1 MTNKELNMAIL
12 SKLYEIAEMIWQK
25 MVRNDHGCFRASE
38 IAKNLGKIFYWDE
51 ADKDELIQIEVGSF
65 RCEFAAAHIFRLVT
79 KFESLAG
86 IGKNAHMFT
95 YQEEDGKERG
105 RVCFQATREMAEL
118 CDFVSKKHNMG
129 ATPSIFIDTEKNR
142 LVATDS
148 YKLLAIPV
156 TITQKSGD
164 TREMLINAKTW
175 KKMCAKMKKGETY
188 ELMATKLDN
197 REEATV
203 IEFEGVTSY
212 EPSTC
217 RFVNWAYCFSKL
229 SAEHSVHLGSSW
241 EAIQQMIRSVNEEL
255 VYLSGKQGEKV
266 ITVKMGE
273 NWATFATDEV
283 LAHSFNLCFMGEK
296 LLSISQL
303 DVLYL
308 DMEANTP
315 KPAVCGNGYIYLICP
330 YTMGDAYVG
339 ELVADGVY
347 DAGKAGNLIDLL
359 QQSCE
364 ITTPVV
370 SEKKVAPVVSSFEK
384 AASSSGKKT
393 VSSSEKKVASFSEKK
408 KKSVDDSRKF
418 TFDKIG
424 IEPGDIITFIHGG
437 QRVITIDNNKV
448 VYQGKVYTLSGFC
461 KEFMPDDRRN
471 KANSYRGC
479 AFFAYKGVKLDK
491 MFKEALKAKE
501 HADLAQDK
509 EEDEKETKHLSV
521 SVPAAIIKMNIAELL
536 ASPSY
541 TRDFKP
547 VCGYLVSSPIIVP
560 FGRDKDVGARKTHYL
575 VGVAAQPMPPP
586 GNARKLLPLQGEMG
600 APMITQGV
608 ALG

>member
-12 SKLYEIAEMIWQK
+12 NKLYEIAEMIWQK
-25 MVRNDHGCFRASE
+25 MVRNNQGSYRASE
-38 IAKNLGKIFYWDE
+38 IAKNLDKIFFWGEEISMYQP
-51 ADKDELIQIEVGSF
+51 ICVEVDSF
-65 RCEFAAAHIFRLVT
+65 RCEFTAGHIFRLVS

-86 IGKNAHMFT
+86 IGKNAHMFI
-95 YQEEDGKERG
+95 YQEEDSKERG
-105 RVCFQATREMAEL
+105 CVCFQATKEMVEL
-118 CDFVSKKHNMG
+118 CDFVYRGKDRG
-129 ATPSIFIDTEKNR
+129 AFLSIFIDAERSR
-142 LVATDS
+142 LVATDT
-148 YKLLAIPV
+148 YKLLAMPV

-175 KKMCAKMKKGETY
+175 KKMCAKMKPGKVY
-188 ELMATKLDN
+188 DLVAVKLDN

-203 IEFEGVTSY
+203 IEFDGMTSY
-212 EPSTC
+212 EPSPC
-217 RFVNWAYCFSKL
+217 RFVDWASCFGSIFDGYCVRIGGSWNAIRKMIY
-229 SAEHSVHLGSSW
+229 SVSGEDYIS
-241 EAIQQMIRSVNEEL
+241 
-255 VYLSGKQGEKV
+255 LSGKKGEKV
-266 ITVKMGE
+266 ITVKKGE
-273 NWATFATDEV
+273 NVATFATDDV
-283 LAHSFNLCFMGEK
+283 LKHSFSLSFDTEH
-296 LLSISQL
+296 LLSIPQL
-303 DVLYL
+303 DILYL
-308 DMEANTP
+308 GINEKTLKMAESEN
-315 KPAVCGNGYIYLICP
+315 GNVYLLCPRKDGDSYI
-330 YTMGDAYVG
+330 G
-339 ELVADGVY
+339 EKVADGVY
-347 DAGKAGNLIDLL
+347 DAGEPGKGVKLL
-359 QQSCE
+359 QKTCE
-364 ITTPVV
+364 IT
-370 SEKKVAPVVSSFEK
+370 APVVAEKK
-384 AASSSGKKT
+384 AALS
-393 VSSSEKKVASFSEKK
+393 SEKK

>member
-38 IAKNLGKIFYWDE
+38 IAKNLDKIFYWGD
-51 ADKDELIQIEVGSF
+51 ADKDELFQVEVDSF
-65 RCEFAAAHIFRLVT
+65 RCEFAAAYIFRLVT
-79 KFESLAG
+79 KFEGLAG

-105 RVCFQATREMAEL
+105 CVCFQATKEMAEL
-118 CDFVSKKHNMG
+118 CDFVNKKHDM
-129 ATPSIFIDTEKNR
+129 AAITSIFIDAEKNR

-148 YKLLAIPV
+148 HKLLAMPV

-175 KKMCAKMKKGETY
+175 KKMCAKMKPGEAY
-188 ELMATKLDN
+188 DLVAVKLDN

-203 IEFEGVTSY
+203 IEFDGMTSY

-241 EAIQQMIRSVNEEL
+241 EAIKQMIRSVNEEL

-283 LAHSFNLCFMGEK
+283 FAHSFNLCFMGEK

-347 DAGKAGNLIDLL
+347 DAGKAGNLIDIL

-370 SEKKVAPVVSSFEK
+370 SSSEK
-384 AASSSGKKT
+384 AASS
-393 VSSSEKKVASFSEKK
+393 SEKK

-521 SVPAAIIKMNIAELL
+521 PAAIIKMNIAELL

-541 TRDFKP
+541 TKDFKP

-586 GNARKLLPLQGEMG
+586 GNARKLLPLQGERG
-600 APMITQGV
+600 APMITHGV

>member
-38 IAKNLGKIFYWDE
+38 IAKNMGKIFYWGDADE
-51 ADKDELIQIEVGSF
+51 YELIRIEVGSF
-65 RCEFAAAHIFRLVT
+65 RCEFAAAHIFHLVT

-95 YQEEDGKERG
+95 YQEENEKERG
-105 RVCFQATREMAEL
+105 CVCFQATKEMAEL
-118 CDFVSKKHNMG
+118 CDFVYKKHDME
-129 ATPSIFIDTEKNR
+129 AIISIFIDAERNR

-148 YKLLAIPV
+148 HKLLAMPV

-175 KKMCAKMKKGETY
+175 KKMCAKMKPGEVY
-188 ELMATKLDN
+188 ELAAVKLDN
-197 REEATV
+197 REETTV
-203 IEFEGVTSY
+203 IEFDGMTSY
-212 EPSTC
+212 EPSPC
-217 RFVNWAYCFSKL
+217 RFVDWASCFGNIFDGYC
-229 SAEHSVHLGSSW
+229 VRIGSSW
-241 EAIQQMIRSVNEEL
+241 NAIRKMIYSVSGEDY
-255 VYLSGKQGEKV
+255 VSLSGRKGEKV
-266 ITVKMGE
+266 IMVKMGE
-273 NWATFATDEV
+273 NVATFATDEV
-283 LAHSFNLCFMGEK
+283 LKHSFSLCFGVGHLFSIPQLDILYLGTDAKTPKMAECENGNVYLLCPHTDEDSYIGEK
-296 LLSISQL
+296 
-303 DVLYL
+303 
-308 DMEANTP
+308 
-315 KPAVCGNGYIYLICP
+315 
-330 YTMGDAYVG
+330 
-339 ELVADGVY
+339 VADGVY
-347 DAGKAGNLIDLL
+347 DAGKPGEGVKLL
-359 QQSCE
+359 QKTCE
-364 ITTPVV
+364 ITAPAVA
-370 SEKKVAPVVSSFEK
+370 EKKAAPSL
-384 AASSSGKKT
+384 
-393 VSSSEKKVASFSEKK
+393 EKK
-408 KKSVDDSRKF
+408 KKPVDDSRKF
-418 TFDKIG
+418 TFEKIG

-501 HADLAQDK
+501 HADLTQDK
-509 EEDEKETKHLSV
+509 EEEEKEIKHL

-547 VCGYLVSSPIIVP
+547 VCGYFASSPIIVP
-560 FGRDKDVGARKTHYL
+560 FGRNEDVGARKNHYL

-586 GNARKLLPLQGEMG
+586 GNEKKFLPLQARG
-600 APMITQGV
+600 AR
-608 ALG
+608 L

>member
-12 SKLYEIAEMIWQK
+12 NKLYEIAEMIWQK
-25 MVRNDHGCFRASE
+25 MARNDHGCFRASE
-38 IAKNLGKIFYWDE
+38 IVKNLGKIFYLDD
-51 ADKDELIQIEVGSF
+51 ADTDELIRIEVGSF

-95 YQEEDGKERG
+95 YQEENEKERG
-105 RVCFQATREMAEL
+105 CVCFQATKEMAEL
-118 CDFVSKKHNMG
+118 CDFVYKEHDME
-129 ATPSIFIDTEKNR
+129 AIISIFIDAEKNR

-370 SEKKVAPVVSSFEK
+370 SSSEK
-384 AASSSGKKT
+384 AASS
-393 VSSSEKKVASFSEKK
+393 SEKK

-448 VYQGKVYTLSGFC
+448 VYLGKVYTLSGFC

-479 AFFAYKGVKLDK
+479 SFFAYKGVKLDK

-501 HADLAQDK
+501 HADLEQDK

-586 GNARKLLPLQGEMG
+586 GNARKLLPLQGE
-600 APMITQGV
+600 I
-608 ALG
+608 LEEI

>member
-1 MTNKELNMAIL
+1 MTNKEQNMAIL
-12 SKLYEIAEMIWQK
+12 NKLYEIAEMIWQK

-38 IAKNLGKIFYWDE
+38 IAKNMGKIFYWGDADE
-51 ADKDELIQIEVGSF
+51 YELIQIEVGSF

-86 IGKNAHMFT
+86 IGKNAHQFV
-95 YQEEDGKERG
+95 YQDENGKEKG
-105 RVCFQATREMAEL
+105 YVFFQATKEMAEL
-118 CDFVSKKHNMG
+118 CDFVYKKQDKV
-129 ATPSIFIDTEKNR
+129 AVTSIFIDAERNR
-142 LVATDS
+142 LVATDT

-156 TITQKSGD
+156 TITQKAGD

-217 RFVNWAYCFSKL
+217 RFANWTYSFSKL

-283 LAHSFNLCFMGEK
+283 LAHSFNLCFMGKK

-308 DMEANTP
+308 DMKANTP

-347 DAGKAGNLIDLL
+347 NAGKASNLIDLL

-370 SEKKVAPVVSSFEK
+370 SEKKI
-384 AASSSGKKT
+384 

-408 KKSVDDSRKF
+408 TVSSSEKKVVPSSEKKKKPVDDSRKF
-418 TFDKIG
+418 TFEAVG

-448 VYQGKVYTLSGFC
+448 VYQGKVYSLSGFC

-501 HADLAQDK
+501 HVDLTQDK
-509 EEDEKETKHLSV
+509 EEEEKEIKHL

-547 VCGYLVSSPIIVP
+547 VCGYFASSPIIVP
-560 FGRDKDVGARKTHYL
+560 FGRNKDVGARKNHYL

-586 GNARKLLPLQGEMG
+586 GNEKKFLPLQARG
-600 APMITQGV
+600 AR
-608 ALG
+608 L

>member
-38 IAKNLGKIFYWDE
+38 IAKNLDKIFYWGD
-51 ADKDELIQIEVGSF
+51 ADKDELFQVEVDSF
-65 RCEFAAAHIFRLVT
+65 RCEFAAAYIFRLVT
-79 KFESLAG
+79 KFEGLAG

-105 RVCFQATREMAEL
+105 CVCFQATKEMAEL
-118 CDFVSKKHNMG
+118 CDFVNKKHDM
-129 ATPSIFIDTEKNR
+129 AAKTSIFIDAEKNR

-148 YKLLAIPV
+148 HKLLAMPV

-175 KKMCAKMKKGETY
+175 KKMCAKMKPGEAY
-188 ELMATKLDN
+188 DLVAVKLDN

-203 IEFEGVTSY
+203 IEFDGMTSY

-283 LAHSFNLCFMGEK
+283 FAHSFNLCFMGEK

-347 DAGKAGNLIDLL
+347 DAGKAGNLIDIL

-370 SEKKVAPVVSSFEK
+370 SSSEK
-384 AASSSGKKT
+384 AASS
-393 VSSSEKKVASFSEKK
+393 SEKK

-521 SVPAAIIKMNIAELL
+521 PAAIIKMNIAELL

-541 TRDFKP
+541 TKDFKP

-586 GNARKLLPLQGEMG
+586 GNARKLLPLQGERG
-600 APMITQGV
+600 APMITHGV

>member
-38 IAKNLGKIFYWDE
+38 IAKNLDKIFYWGD
-51 ADKDELIQIEVGSF
+51 ADKDELFQVEVDSF
-65 RCEFAAAHIFRLVT
+65 RCEFAAAYIFRLVT
-79 KFESLAG
+79 KFEGLAG

-105 RVCFQATREMAEL
+105 CVCFQATKEMAEL
-118 CDFVSKKHNMG
+118 CDFVNKKHDM
-129 ATPSIFIDTEKNR
+129 AAITSIFIDAEKNR

-148 YKLLAIPV
+148 HKLLAMPV

-175 KKMCAKMKKGETY
+175 KKMCAKMKPGEAY
-188 ELMATKLDN
+188 DLVAVKLDN

-203 IEFEGVTSY
+203 IEFDGMTSY

-241 EAIQQMIRSVNEEL
+241 EAIQQMIRSVNEDL

-283 LAHSFNLCFMGEK
+283 FAHSFNLCFMGEK

-347 DAGKAGNLIDLL
+347 DAGKAGNLIDIL

-370 SEKKVAPVVSSFEK
+370 SSSEK
-384 AASSSGKKT
+384 AASS
-393 VSSSEKKVASFSEKK
+393 SEKK

-521 SVPAAIIKMNIAELL
+521 PAAIIKMNIAELL

-541 TRDFKP
+541 TKDFKP

-586 GNARKLLPLQGEMG
+586 GNARKLLPLQGERG
-600 APMITQGV
+600 APMITHGV

>member
-25 MVRNDHGCFRASE
+25 MIRNDHGCFRASE
-38 IAKNLGKIFYWDE
+38 IAKNLGKIFYWDD

-65 RCEFAAAHIFRLVT
+65 RCEFAAAYIFRLVT
-79 KFESLAG
+79 KFEGLAG

-105 RVCFQATREMAEL
+105 CVCFQATKEMAEL
-118 CDFVSKKHNMG
+118 CDFVNKKHDM
-129 ATPSIFIDTEKNR
+129 AAITSIFIDAEKNR

-148 YKLLAIPV
+148 HKLLAMPV

-175 KKMCAKMKKGETY
+175 KKMCAKMKPGEAY
-188 ELMATKLDN
+188 DLVAVKLDN

-203 IEFEGVTSY
+203 IEFDGMTSY

-283 LAHSFNLCFMGEK
+283 FAHSFNLCFMGEK

-347 DAGKAGNLIDLL
+347 DAGKAGNLIDIL

-370 SEKKVAPVVSSFEK
+370 SSSEK
-384 AASSSGKKT
+384 AASS
-393 VSSSEKKVASFSEKK
+393 SEKK

-491 MFKEALKAKE
+491 MFKE
-501 HADLAQDK
+501 
-509 EEDEKETKHLSV
+509 
-521 SVPAAIIKMNIAELL
+521 
-536 ASPSY
+536 
-541 TRDFKP
+541 
-547 VCGYLVSSPIIVP
+547 G
-560 FGRDKDVGARKTHYL
+560 
-575 VGVAAQPMPPP
+575 
-586 GNARKLLPLQGEMG
+586 
-600 APMITQGV
+600 
-608 ALG
+608 

>member
-12 SKLYEIAEMIWQK
+12 NKLYEIAEMIWQK
-25 MVRNDHGCFRASE
+25 MARNDHGCFRASE
-38 IAKNLGKIFYWDE
+38 IVKNLGKIFYLDD
-51 ADKDELIQIEVGSF
+51 ADTDELIRIEVGSF

-95 YQEEDGKERG
+95 YQEENEKERG
-105 RVCFQATREMAEL
+105 CVCFQATKEMAEL
-118 CDFVSKKHNMG
+118 CDFVYKEHDME
-129 ATPSIFIDTEKNR
+129 AIISIFIDAEKNR

-241 EAIQQMIRSVNEEL
+241 EAIQQMIRSVNEEF

-283 LAHSFNLCFMGEK
+283 LAHSFNLCFMDEK

-370 SEKKVAPVVSSFEK
+370 SSSEK
-384 AASSSGKKT
+384 AASS
-393 VSSSEKKVASFSEKK
+393 SEKK

-521 SVPAAIIKMNIAELL
+521 PAAIIKMNIAELL

-541 TRDFKP
+541 TKDFKP

-586 GNARKLLPLQGEMG
+586 GNARKLLPLQGERG
-600 APMITQGV
+600 APMITPGV

>member
-1 MTNKELNMAIL
+1 MTNKKLNMAIL
-12 SKLYEIAEMIWQK
+12 NKLYEIAEMIWQK
-25 MVRNDHGCFRASE
+25 MARNDHGCFRASE
-38 IAKNLGKIFYWDE
+38 IVKNLGKIFYLDD
-51 ADKDELIQIEVGSF
+51 ADTDELIRIEVGSF

-95 YQEEDGKERG
+95 YQEENEKERG
-105 RVCFQATREMAEL
+105 CVCFQATKEMAEL
-118 CDFVSKKHNMG
+118 CDFVYKEHDME
-129 ATPSIFIDTEKNR
+129 AIISIFIDAEKNR

-370 SEKKVAPVVSSFEK
+370 SSFEK
-384 AASSSGKKT
+384 AASSS
-393 VSSSEKKVASFSEKK
+393 EKK
-408 KKSVDDSRKF
+408 KKPVDDSRKF

>member
-38 IAKNLGKIFYWDE
+38 IAKNMGKIFYWDD

-118 CDFVSKKHNMG
+118 CDFVSKKHDMK
-129 ATPSIFIDTEKNR
+129 AIISIFIDAERNR

-148 YKLLAIPV
+148 HKLLAMPV

-175 KKMCAKMKKGETY
+175 KKMCAKMKPGEVY
-188 ELMATKLDN
+188 ELAAVKLDN
-197 REEATV
+197 REETTV
-203 IEFEGVTSY
+203 IEFDGMTSY
-212 EPSTC
+212 EPSPC
-217 RFVNWAYCFSKL
+217 RFVDWASCFGNIFDGYC
-229 SAEHSVHLGSSW
+229 VRIGSSW
-241 EAIQQMIRSVNEEL
+241 NAIRKMIYSVSGEDY
-255 VYLSGKQGEKV
+255 VSLSGRKGEKV
-266 ITVKMGE
+266 IMVKMGE
-273 NWATFATDEV
+273 NVATFATDEV
-283 LAHSFNLCFMGEK
+283 LKHSFSLCFGVGHLFSIPQLDILYLGTDAKTPKMAECENGNVYLLCPHTDEDSYIGEK
-296 LLSISQL
+296 
-303 DVLYL
+303 
-308 DMEANTP
+308 
-315 KPAVCGNGYIYLICP
+315 
-330 YTMGDAYVG
+330 
-339 ELVADGVY
+339 VADGVY
-347 DAGKAGNLIDLL
+347 DAGKPGEGVKLL
-359 QQSCE
+359 QKTCE
-364 ITTPVV
+364 ITAPAVA
-370 SEKKVAPVVSSFEK
+370 EKKAAPSL
-384 AASSSGKKT
+384 
-393 VSSSEKKVASFSEKK
+393 EKK
-408 KKSVDDSRKF
+408 KKPVDDSRKF
-418 TFDKIG
+418 TFEKIG

-461 KEFMPDDRRN
+461 KEFMPNDRRN

-509 EEDEKETKHLSV
+509 EEEEKEIKHL

-547 VCGYLVSSPIIVP
+547 VCGYFASSPTTIP
-560 FGRDKDVGARKTHYL
+560 FERDKDVGARKNHYL

-586 GNARKLLPLQGEMG
+586 GNEKKFLPLQARG
-600 APMITQGV
+600 AR
-608 ALG
+608 L

>member
-25 MVRNDHGCFRASE
+25 MARNDHGCFRASE
-38 IAKNLGKIFYWDE
+38 IAKNLGKIFYWDD

-95 YQEEDGKERG
+95 YQEENEKERG

-129 ATPSIFIDTEKNR
+129 AKTSIFIDTEKNR

-148 YKLLAIPV
+148 YKLFAIPV

-212 EPSTC
+212 EPSIC
-217 RFVNWAYCFSKL
+217 RFVNWTYSFSKL

-359 QQSCE
+359 QKTCE
-364 ITTPVV
+364 ITVPAVA
-370 SEKKVAPVVSSFEK
+370 EKK
-384 AASSSGKKT
+384 AASSS
-393 VSSSEKKVASFSEKK
+393 EKK
-408 KKSVDDSRKF
+408 KKPVDDSRKF
-418 TFDKIG
+418 AFDKIG

-437 QRVITIDNNKV
+437 QRVITINNNKV

-461 KEFMPDDRRN
+461 KEFMPDDKRN

-509 EEDEKETKHLSV
+509 EEEEKEIKHPSA
-521 SVPAAIIKMNIAELL
+521 SVPAVIIKMNIAELL

-547 VCGYLVSSPIIVP
+547 VCGYLLSSPIIVP

-575 VGVAAQPMPPP
+575 VGMAAQPMPPP
-586 GNARKLLPLQGEMG
+586 GNEKKLLPFQGERG
-600 APMITQGV
+600 ALMITQGA

>member
-12 SKLYEIAEMIWQK
+12 NKLYEIAEMIWQK
-25 MVRNDHGCFRASE
+25 MARNDHGCFRASE
-38 IAKNLGKIFYWDE
+38 IAKNLGKIFYWDD

-79 KFESLAG
+79 KFEGLAG

-105 RVCFQATREMAEL
+105 CVCFQATKEMAEL
-118 CDFVSKKHNMG
+118 CDFVYKKQDKE
-129 ATPSIFIDTEKNR
+129 AVTSIFIDAEKKR
-142 LVATDS
+142 LVATDT
-148 YKLLAIPV
+148 YKLLAMPV
-156 TITQKSGD
+156 TITQKAGD

-370 SEKKVAPVVSSFEK
+370 SSSEK
-384 AASSSGKKT
+384 AASS
-393 VSSSEKKVASFSEKK
+393 SEKK
-408 KKSVDDSRKF
+408 KKSVNDSRKF

-541 TRDFKP
+541 TKDFKP

-586 GNARKLLPLQGEMG
+586 GNARKLLPLQGERG
-600 APMITQGV
+600 APMITHGV

>member
-1 MTNKELNMAIL
+1 MAIL
-12 SKLYEIAEMIWQK
+12 NKLYEIAEMIWQK
-25 MVRNDHGCFRASE
+25 MARNDHGCFRASE
-38 IAKNLGKIFYWDE
+38 IAKNLGKIFYWDD

-95 YQEEDGKERG
+95 YQEEDGKER
-105 RVCFQATREMAEL
+105 
-118 CDFVSKKHNMG
+118 
-129 ATPSIFIDTEKNR
+129 
-142 LVATDS
+142 
-148 YKLLAIPV
+148 
-156 TITQKSGD
+156 
-164 TREMLINAKTW
+164 
-175 KKMCAKMKKGETY
+175 
-188 ELMATKLDN
+188 
-197 REEATV
+197 
-203 IEFEGVTSY
+203 
-212 EPSTC
+212 
-217 RFVNWAYCFSKL
+217 
-229 SAEHSVHLGSSW
+229 
-241 EAIQQMIRSVNEEL
+241 
-255 VYLSGKQGEKV
+255 
-266 ITVKMGE
+266 
-273 NWATFATDEV
+273 
-283 LAHSFNLCFMGEK
+283 
-296 LLSISQL
+296 
-303 DVLYL
+303 
-308 DMEANTP
+308 ANTP
-315 KPAVCGNGYIYLICP
+315 KPVVCGNGYIYLICP
-330 YTMGDAYVG
+330 YTMDDAYVG

-370 SEKKVAPVVSSFEK
+370 SEKKI
-384 AASSSGKKT
+384 
-393 VSSSEKKVASFSEKK
+393 VSSSEKKAALSSEKK
-408 KKSVDDSRKF
+408 KKPVDDRRKF

-521 SVPAAIIKMNIAELL
+521 PAAIIKMNIAELL

-547 VCGYLVSSPIIVP
+547 VCGYFASLPIIVP
-560 FGRDKDVGARKTHYL
+560 FGRDKDLGARKTHYL

-586 GNARKLLPLQGEMG
+586 GNAKKLLPLQGERG
-600 APMITQGV
+600 APMITQGA

>member
-38 IAKNLGKIFYWDE
+38 IAKNLDKIFYWGD
-51 ADKDELIQIEVGSF
+51 ADKDELFQVEVDSF
-65 RCEFAAAHIFRLVT
+65 RCEFAAAYIFRLVT
-79 KFESLAG
+79 KFEGLAG

-105 RVCFQATREMAEL
+105 CVCFQATKEMAEL
-118 CDFVSKKHNMG
+118 CDFVNKKHDM
-129 ATPSIFIDTEKNR
+129 AAITSIFIDAEKNR

-148 YKLLAIPV
+148 HKLLAMPV

-175 KKMCAKMKKGETY
+175 KKMCAKMKPGEAY
-188 ELMATKLDN
+188 DLVAVKLDN

-203 IEFEGVTSY
+203 IEFDGMTSY

-283 LAHSFNLCFMGEK
+283 FAHSFNLCFMGEK

-347 DAGKAGNLIDLL
+347 DAGKAGNLIDIL

-370 SEKKVAPVVSSFEK
+370 SSSEK
-384 AASSSGKKT
+384 AASS
-393 VSSSEKKVASFSEKK
+393 SEKK

-521 SVPAAIIKMNIAELL
+521 PAAIIKMNIAELL

-541 TRDFKP
+541 TKDFKP

-560 FGRDKDVGARKTHYL
+560 FGRDKDVGARKTHDL

-586 GNARKLLPLQGEMG
+586 GNARKLLPLQGERG
-600 APMITQGV
+600 APMITHGV

>member
-12 SKLYEIAEMIWQK
+12 NKLYEIAEMIWQK

-38 IAKNLGKIFYWDE
+38 IAKNMGKIFYWGD
-51 ADKDELIQIEVGSF
+51 ADKDQSFQIEVGSF
-65 RCEFAAAHIFRLVT
+65 RCEFAATHIFRLVT

-95 YQEEDGKERG
+95 YQEENEKERG
-105 RVCFQATREMAEL
+105 CVCFQATKEMAEL
-118 CDFVSKKHNMG
+118 CDFVYKKHDME
-129 ATPSIFIDTEKNR
+129 AIISIFIDAERNR

-148 YKLLAIPV
+148 HKLLAMPV

-175 KKMCAKMKKGETY
+175 KKMCAKMKPGEVY
-188 ELMATKLDN
+188 ELAAVKLDN
-197 REEATV
+197 REETTV
-203 IEFEGVTSY
+203 IEFDGMTSY
-212 EPSTC
+212 EPSPC
-217 RFVNWAYCFSKL
+217 RFVDWASCFGNIFDGYC
-229 SAEHSVHLGSSW
+229 VRIGSSW
-241 EAIQQMIRSVNEEL
+241 NAIRKMIYSVSGEDY
-255 VYLSGKQGEKV
+255 VSLSGRKGEKV
-266 ITVKMGE
+266 IMVKMGE
-273 NWATFATDEV
+273 NVATFATDEV
-283 LAHSFNLCFMGEK
+283 LKHSFSLCFGVGHLFSIPQLDILYLGTDAKTPKMAECENGNVYLLCPHTDEDSYIGEK
-296 LLSISQL
+296 
-303 DVLYL
+303 
-308 DMEANTP
+308 
-315 KPAVCGNGYIYLICP
+315 
-330 YTMGDAYVG
+330 
-339 ELVADGVY
+339 VADGVY
-347 DAGKAGNLIDLL
+347 DAGKPGEGVKLL
-359 QQSCE
+359 QKTCE
-364 ITTPVV
+364 ITAPAVA
-370 SEKKVAPVVSSFEK
+370 EKKAAPSL
-384 AASSSGKKT
+384 
-393 VSSSEKKVASFSEKK
+393 EKK
-408 KKSVDDSRKF
+408 KKPVDDSRKF
-418 TFDKIG
+418 TFEKIG

-501 HADLAQDK
+501 HADLTQDK
-509 EEDEKETKHLSV
+509 EEEEKEIKHL

-547 VCGYLVSSPIIVP
+547 VCGYFASSPIIVP
-560 FGRDKDVGARKTHYL
+560 FGRNKDVGARKNHYL

-586 GNARKLLPLQGEMG
+586 GNEKKFLPLQARG
-600 APMITQGV
+600 AR
-608 ALG
+608 L